1 MYMQGLIKIL
11 LLWLFS
17 HFSVCVS
24 AKISF
29 CNLYFQV
36 SHHLL
41 LILLIVV
48 SLCDN
53 TFVFYSIYYTHQWL
67 HSVLVE
73 IYSGS
78 LRITTLQDY
87 IWVAKMECNKSLER
101 KRERSRNYACKRRT
115 TFKSLIDELSCLL
128 PFSKDVID
136 KMDQNSLLRLALCY
150 IRMKSL
156 VSGYHTS
163 DGKCDYDR

>member
-1 MYMQGLIKIL
+1 MFQQRSL
-11 LLWLFS
+11 
-17 HFSVCVS
+17 SVIFGFRLVIIFYC
-24 AKISF
+24 F
-29 CNLYFQV
+29 
-36 SHHLL
+36 
-41 LILLIVV
+41 LLIVV

-53 TFVFYSIYYTHQWL
+53 TFVFYSVYCTHQCP
-67 HSVLVE
+67 HSVLVQ
-73 IYSGS
+73 IYSVS

-87 IWVAKMECNKSLER
+87 LRVPKMECEKSLER

-150 IRMKSL
+150 IRIKSL
-156 VSGYHTS
+156 VSGYHTC
-163 DGKCDYDR
+163 DGKFGYSR